1 MTAHWT
7 TKDIPDQK
15 GRVAIVTGANAG
27 LGLEITKGLVG
38 AGATVVMAC
47 RNLEKAEAAAAQVR
61 AVVPNASL
69 EVRRLDLSSLASVQT
84 FAEEFA
90 GGATRLDILGNN
102 AGLMALDRST
112 TEDGFEMQFGVNH
125 LGHFALTAH
134 LLPILRATEG
144 SRVVNMSSMGHRP
157 GRMHFDDLMFDHHR
171 YQRWGAY
178 FQSKLSNLLFTAGLQ
193 ERLAASGAPTIALTA
208 HPGASHTDLG
218 SEGTGLLNRMLEP
231 FGKVFSQSAAVGALP
246 FLRAATEP
254 GVKGGWY
261 FGPRY
266 LVRGH
271 AVAETPSRR
280 ARNRADA
287 ELLWKVSESL
297 TELHPFA

>member
-1 MTAHWT
+1 MAAHWT
-7 TKDIPDQK
+7 TKNIPDQT

-27 LGLEITKGLVG
+27 LGLEITKGLAG
-38 AGATVVMAC
+38 AGATVIMGC
-47 RNLEKAEAAAAQVR
+47 RNLDKAEAAAAQVR

-69 EVRRLDLSSLASVQT
+69 EVRKLDLASLASVAS

-90 GGATRLDILGNN
+90 ADATRLDILGNN
-102 AGLMALDRST
+102 AGLMALDQST
-112 TEDGFEMQFGVNH
+112 TEDGFETQFGVNH

-134 LLPILRATEG
+134 LVPILRATEG
-144 SRVVNMSSMGHRP
+144 SRVVSMSSMGHRP

-178 FQSKLSNLLFTAGLQ
+178 FQSKLSNLLFSAALQ
-193 ERLAASGAPTIALTA
+193 KRFATSGAPTIAVTA

-218 SEGTGLLNRMLEP
+218 AEGTGILNRMLEP
-231 FGKVFSQSAAVGALP
+231 FGKLFSQSAAVGALP

-254 GVKGGWY
+254 GVKGGSY
-261 FGPRY
+261 YGPRY

-271 AVAETPSRR
+271 AVAETPSRK
-280 ARNRADA
+280 ARNSADA
-287 ELLWKVSESL
+287 ELLWNVSESL
-297 TELHPFA
+297 TDLHPFA

>member
-1 MTAHWT
+1 MSAHWT
-7 TKDIPDQK
+7 TADIPDLT

-27 LGLEITKGLVG
+27 LGLEITKGLAG

-47 RNLEKAEAAAAQVR
+47 RNLDKAEAAAAQVR
-61 AVVPNASL
+61 ALVADAAL
-69 EVRRLDLSSLASVQT
+69 EVRQLDLASLASVRS

-90 GGATRLDILGNN
+90 AGATRLDILGNN
-102 AGLMALDRST
+102 AGLMALDQST
-112 TEDGFEMQFGVNH
+112 TADGFEMQFGVNH

-134 LLPILRATEG
+134 LVPILRATTG

-157 GRMHFDDLMFDHHR
+157 GRMHFDDLMFEHHR

-178 FQSKLSNLLFTAGLQ
+178 FQSKLSNLLFTAALQ
-193 ERLAASGAPTIALTA
+193 KRFVASGAPTIAVAA

-218 SEGTGLLNRMLEP
+218 TEGTGLLNRMLDP
-231 FGKVFSQSAAVGALP
+231 FGKVFSQSAAIGALP

-254 GVKGGWY
+254 GVAGGAY
-261 FGPRY
+261 YGPRY

-271 AVAETPSRR
+271 AVLETPSRS
-280 ARNRADA
+280 ARNADA
-287 ELLWKVSESL
+287 AETLWRISEGL
-297 TELHPFA
+297 TDLHPFA

>member
-1 MTAHWT
+1 MSQHWT
-7 TKDIPDQK
+7 TTDIPDLS

-27 LGLEITKGLVG
+27 LGLEITKGLAG

-47 RNLEKAEAAAAQVR
+47 RNLDKAEAAAAQVR
-61 AVVPNASL
+61 AVVSDASL
-69 EVRRLDLSSLASVQT
+69 EVRRLDLASLASVAS

-90 GGATRLDILGNN
+90 ADATRLDILGNN

-112 TEDGFEMQFGVNH
+112 TDDGFETQFGVNH

-134 LLPILRATEG
+134 LVPLLRATEG

-157 GRMHFDDLMFDHHR
+157 GRMHFEDLMFDHHR

-178 FQSKLSNLLFTAGLQ
+178 FQSKLSNLLFTAALQ
-193 ERLAASGAPTIALTA
+193 TRFASSGAPTIAVAA

-218 SEGTGLLNRMLEP
+218 TEGTGALNRMLEP

-254 GVKGGWY
+254 GVKGGAY
-261 FGPRY
+261 YGPRY

-280 ARNRADA
+280 ARNSADA
-287 ELLWKVSESL
+287 ELLWNVSESL
-297 TELHPFA
+297 TDLHPFA

>member
-1 MTAHWT
+1 MSQHWT
-7 TKDIPDQK
+7 TTDIPDLS

-27 LGLEITKGLVG
+27 LGLEITKGLAG

-47 RNLEKAEAAAAQVR
+47 RNLDKAEAAAAQVR
-61 AVVPNASL
+61 AVVSDASL
-69 EVRRLDLSSLASVQT
+69 EVRRLDHASLASVASV
-84 FAEEFA
+84 AEEFA
-90 GGATRLDILGNN
+90 ADATRLDILGNN

-112 TEDGFEMQFGVNH
+112 TDDGFETQFGVNH

-134 LLPILRATEG
+134 LVPLLRATEG

-157 GRMHFDDLMFDHHR
+157 GRMHFEDLMFDHHR

-178 FQSKLSNLLFTAGLQ
+178 FQSKLSNLLFTAALQ
-193 ERLAASGAPTIALTA
+193 TRFASSGAPTIAVAA

-218 SEGTGLLNRMLEP
+218 TEGTGALNRMLEP

-254 GVKGGWY
+254 GVKGGAY
-261 FGPRY
+261 YGPRY

-280 ARNRADA
+280 ARNSADA
-287 ELLWKVSESL
+287 ELLWNVSESL
-297 TELHPFA
+297 TDLHPFA

>member
-1 MTAHWT
+1 MSQHWT
-7 TKDIPDQK
+7 TTDIPDLS

-27 LGLEITKGLVG
+27 LGLEITKGLAG

-47 RNLEKAEAAAAQVR
+47 RNLDKAEAAAAQVR
-61 AVVPNASL
+61 AVVSDASL
-69 EVRRLDLSSLASVQT
+69 EVRRLDLASLASVAS

-90 GGATRLDILGNN
+90 ADATRLDILGNN

-112 TEDGFEMQFGVNH
+112 TDDGFESQFGVNH

-134 LLPILRATEG
+134 LVPLLRATEG

-157 GRMHFDDLMFDHHR
+157 GRMHFEDLMFDHHR

-178 FQSKLSNLLFTAGLQ
+178 FQSKLANLLFTLGLQ
-193 ERLAASGAPTIALTA
+193 QRLTTAHASTIAVTA

-218 SEGTGLLNRMLEP
+218 TEGTGVLNRMLEP
-231 FGKVFSQSAAVGALP
+231 FGKVFSQSAAQGALP

-254 GVKGGWY
+254 GVQPGAY
-261 FGPRY
+261 YGPRY

-271 AVAETPSRR
+271 AVLETPTRR
-280 ARNRADA
+280 ARDAAAADR
-287 ELLWKVSESL
+287 LWAVSEQL
-297 TELHPFA
+297 TDLHPFD